1 MGSWIGWYN
10 LCFEGVT
17 KFLQGSTGIIVSVL
31 FTATVLAVY
40 YYFQLKV
47 IKKILGLKTTT

>member
-47 IKKILGLKTTT
+47 IKKY